1 MVNEDTRK
9 LLEECC
15 SGIKMGVDSI
25 AQVLPSVKDE
35 RMKTVLEQCKEAH
48 QQLGSETHA
57 LLNELGEPGKSPNPM
72 AKGMSWIKTN
82 VMLAVNESDG
92 TVADLMTDGCD
103 MGTKSLHRYLNQYP
117 AADGRVRG
125 ITKRL
130 VKLEEGLRDDL
141 RQYL

>member
-1 MVNEDTRK
+1 MISEDTRK

-35 RMKTVLEQCKEAH
+35 QMKTVLEKCKEEH

-72 AKGMSWIKTN
+72 AKGMSWLKTGLRLT
-82 VMLAVNESDG
+82 VDDSDS
-92 TVADLMTDGCD
+92 TVADLMTGGCD
-103 MGTKSLHRYLNQYP
+103 MGVRSLYRYLNQYK
-117 AADGRVRG
+117 AADGRAAD
-125 ITKRL
+125 IAKRL
-130 VKLEEGLRDDL
+130 VRLEEGLRDDL
-141 RQYL
+141 REYL